1 MPPTLSCTPQLAKG
15 DSSYFPENIT
25 PTLSKYRKLMAC
37 SHVSPRGC
45 PPAKRHMGTA
55 ASCVSWMLE
64 MVQGEVG
71 CGLTALWWEVQ
82 AHWSSSSF
90 SSALSAASSFCIR
103 PQWVVGSPG
112 IRGSPQLLAAAAL
125 GGGGGTGMGHMRSRP
140 LRCCF
145 APCPPP
151 WSCVPIARPQPW
163 EHGGRRKQ
171 KDVFSLMH
179 AEMCK
184 LVVSDLGKLN
194 SLEERR

>member
-90 SSALSAASSFCIR
+90 SSALCSLFFLHQTSMGCWEPWDKGKPTAACCCSAGR
-103 PQWVVGSPG
+103 RRRDGDGTHEEQTPPV
-112 IRGSPQLLAAAAL
+112 LLCTVPPALVLCAHCQTTAL
-125 GGGGGTGMGHMRSRP
+125 GAWG
-140 LRCCF
+140 
-145 APCPPP
+145 
-151 WSCVPIARPQPW
+151 
-163 EHGGRRKQ
+163 Q
-171 KDVFSLMH
+171 KKAEGCVFSD
-179 AEMCK
+179 A
-184 LVVSDLGKLN
+184 
-194 SLEERR
+194 RRDVQVGG